1 MAWGITSGQVNAL
14 ADHVIRRKP
23 CEELSI
29 KEMDAVAE
37 KMIQAGILGGTGGL
51 IGGAGT
57 VAGKVFNLPGL
68 SNLKSSQSGAV
79 TGIVA
84 NSVSAIGL
92 GVN

>member
-1 MAWGITSGQVNAL
+1 
-14 ADHVIRRKP
+14 
-23 CEELSI
+23 
-29 KEMDAVAE
+29 MDAVAE

>member
-1 MAWGITSGQVNAL
+1 VAPGFLTALSGSMFSGHRL
-14 ADHVIRRKP
+14 CRWY
-23 CEELSI
+23 L
-29 KEMDAVAE
+29 
-37 KMIQAGILGGTGGL
+37 T
-51 IGGAGT
+51 GGAGT